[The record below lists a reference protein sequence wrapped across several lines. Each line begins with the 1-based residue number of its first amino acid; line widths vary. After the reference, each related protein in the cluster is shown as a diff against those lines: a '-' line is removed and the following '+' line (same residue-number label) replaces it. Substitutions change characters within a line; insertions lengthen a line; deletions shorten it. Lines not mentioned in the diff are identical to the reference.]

1 LSEQNKIIDINKQR
15 NVQMAIDKLNKEQEK
30 KVNDANICRIHEFL
44 IDMVIANPET
54 AEAITSK
61 KDVLSKALSVIK
73 AAAQKNGGGIPDN
86 VGFEAVL
93 KDLGIEGYEVRMK
106 PEVCR
111 IGAPAAKKT
120 TYIDLDDFI

>member
-1 LSEQNKIIDINKQR
+1 MSEQNKIIDINKQR
-15 NVQMAIDKLNKEQEK
+15 NMQMAIDQLNQEHEK

-54 AEAITSK
+54 AEKITTK
-61 KDVLSKALSVIK
+61 KDVLSKALSVIRT
-73 AAAQKNGGGIPDN
+73 AAQKNGGGVPDN

-93 KDLGIEGYEVRMK
+93 KDLGIEGFEVRMK

-111 IGAPAAKKT
+111 IGEPSAKKT